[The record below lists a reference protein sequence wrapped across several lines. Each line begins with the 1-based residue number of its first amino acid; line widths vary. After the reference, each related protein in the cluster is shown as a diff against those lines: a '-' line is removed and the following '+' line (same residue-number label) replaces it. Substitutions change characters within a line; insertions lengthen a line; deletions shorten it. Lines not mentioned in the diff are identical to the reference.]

1 MARRVSAEEGG
12 SESVEGMTV
21 VEGGMAARRLRVRD
35 GGKRNWVK
43 TESTQAR

>member
-12 SESVEGMTV
+12 SESVEGSV
-21 VEGGMAARRLRVRD
+21 AEGMAARRLRVRD